1 MGIRDALR
9 RATHRY
15 IQHFSERHKLGT
27 PRFSDAQPYHFGKQ
41 ISFKQDFSH
50 KRLVLGL
57 FPVFHLLPPGLHN
70 EKTSHLHT
78 QCFTLLRTMSLE
90 TLPSE
95 LKLNVLRQVDFPTL
109 RALVHASP
117 TYHALYRSS
126 RLEILTS
133 ATFFH
138 LETVG
143 FNPEPISQWY
153 KRCENTQ
160 HGDYWCLMVRLPGFN
175 NSKAPLE
182 AAFESYWRELE
193 EQGVHNHQIKLSLNY
208 CTALLAIEK
217 IKGYATINKAHRYM
231 RDHDDDGAPGNS
243 RFRHMRMEKA
253 SPLTVKHDGHYEFL
267 TSKSLRKR

>member
-1 MGIRDALR
+1 
-9 RATHRY
+9 
-15 IQHFSERHKLGT
+15 
-27 PRFSDAQPYHFGKQ
+27 
-41 ISFKQDFSH
+41 
-50 KRLVLGL
+50 
-57 FPVFHLLPPGLHN
+57 
-70 EKTSHLHT
+70 
-78 QCFTLLRTMSLE
+78 MSME

-95 LKLNVLRQVDFPTL
+95 LKLNVLGQVDFPTL
-109 RALVHASP
+109 KALVHASP

-133 ATFFH
+133 ATLFY

-160 HGDYWCLMVRLPGFN
+160 HGDYWCLMVRLPGSN
-175 NSKAPLE
+175 HSKALLE

-193 EQGVHNHQIKLSLNY
+193 EKGVHDHPIKLSLDH

-231 RDHDDDGAPGNS
+231 RAPDDDGAPANS
-243 RFRHMRMEKA
+243 RFGHMRMEIA
-253 SPLTVKHDGHYEFL
+253 SPVTVKHGHYEFL
-267 TSKSLRKR
+267 TSKSLKRS